1 MQVKNKHLRIS
12 LLGYLRFYVYTVV
25 EVQNG
30 VLRVMT
36 AYTSVIAN
44 VSEEQAASIFRM
56 KHRDNR
62 FVEIIC
68 TILKMKAA

>member
-1 MQVKNKHLRIS
+1 
-12 LLGYLRFYVYTVV
+12 LRFYVYTVV

-30 VLRVMT
+30 VLSVMT

-56 KHRDNR
+56 KYRDNR